1 MRAASGLCAS
11 DAGHIR
17 SHKEPDRTAAGA
29 AGAHTGHGGERPPRL
44 GHRNPGQRVDLHHG
58 GGRAGQPAGH
68 HLGVQEP
75 QAEEL
80 G

>member
-1 MRAASGLCAS
+1 MGLRVG
-11 DAGHIR
+11 DAGHI
-17 SHKEPDRTAAGA
+17 HAPKEPDRATAGA

-44 GHRNPGQRVDLHHG
+44 GHRHPGQCADLHHG
-58 GGRAGQPAGH
+58 GGRAGEPAGH

-75 QAEEL
+75 QAEER